1 MGVLVK
7 TGSNLPRRA
16 LAAGL
21 VACVHLVVLLLLGW
35 EIPSLVVPAPRDEGP
50 VLEITL
56 MPPRIR
62 LRSEPAPEKA
72 KPAPAPPAASA
83 RVLTQPTPQPLP
95 AVATPEKTAQAPPQA
110 IPAPVP
116 PNVETNPA
124 NDNVR
129 NALRG
134 LIGCTGVLA
143 ARLSHE
149 ERQACDRKLAAAT
162 PAPVGPLY
170 TAKEAQAFNTN
181 PTKESIFV
189 RKPHNECLP
198 HIGNMPTPPGAGAV
212 AVGSGKTTG
221 FGLACEWDFW

>member
-1 MGVLVK
+1 
-7 TGSNLPRRA
+7 
-16 LAAGL
+16 LATGL
-21 VACVHLVVLLLLGW
+21 VACAHLLVLLLLGW
-35 EIPSLVVPAPRDEGP
+35 EIPALVEPSRRDNGP

-56 MPPRIR
+56 MPPSIR
-62 LRSEPAPEKA
+62 LRREPAPE

-83 RVLTQPTPQPLP
+83 RVLTQPAPQPLA
-95 AVATPEKTAQAPPQA
+95 AVATPEKPSPAPPQA

-116 PNVETNPA
+116 PNLETNPGS
-124 NDNVR
+124 DNVR

-134 LIGCTGVLA
+134 LIGCTGALA

-149 ERQACDRKLAAAT
+149 EREACDRKLAAAV
-162 PAPVGPLY
+162 PAAVGPLY
-170 TAKEAQAFNTN
+170 SPKEAEAFNSN

-212 AVGSGKTTG
+212 AVSGAKTTG
-221 FGLACEWDFW
+221 FGIACARSFW